1 MSVKQHL
8 ILSPRSAFFMAC
20 LAVSMAGCS
29 SFDNVIKLPDHKV
42 DYKNS
47 KSVKGLDVPPDLTMP
62 EYDRTYA
69 VMPGEVVSA
78 NRYTQRRP
86 TDVAQSNVLPIAT
99 DVKLINQAGVRYL
112 QVNAPADALWPKLKA
127 FWGTLGVALKK
138 EEPRVGVMETEW
150 AQNRAGLP
158 NDWLRRLV
166 GTVFR
171 DSYDAGTRDKFRL
184 RVERAGEK
192 TNVYVSHQRAEEL
205 VLNTGGVKW
214 ELRPADPELEAVIL
228 NRISLHLQG
237 GKAAN
242 TPEIQQ
248 AASVVNLTE
257 AAGRPA
263 LQVSGDFAS
272 VWLRTG
278 VMLERSGLV
287 IDGQQKVQGIY
298 RVIYRGKGK
307 EQRSWFSR
315 IFKSQN
321 DIVKSGGIY
330 QVHITNQ
337 GSTNLISI
345 TDAEGTA
352 VSTSVADKLLRAIKA
367 EFDR

>member
-8 ILSPRSAFFMAC
+8 LPPPRSAFFMAC
-20 LAVSMAGCS
+20 LAMSMAGCS
-29 SFDNVIKLPDHKV
+29 SLGIDNVLPNHKV

-47 KSVKGLDVPPDLTMP
+47 QSVKSLDVPPDLTLP
-62 EYDRTYA
+62 SYDQTYA
-69 VMPGEVVSA
+69 VVSGEVVSA
-78 NRYTQRRP
+78 NRYAQRRP
-86 TDVAQSNVLPIAT
+86 VEVAQSNVLPAST
-99 DVKLINQAGVRYL
+99 DVKIVNQNGVRYL
-112 QVNAPADALWPKLKA
+112 QVNAPAEVLWPKLKA
-127 FWGTLGVALKK
+127 FWGTLGIAIKK

-171 DSYDAGTRDKFRL
+171 DSYDAGMRDKFRL
-184 RVERAGEK
+184 RIERAGAK

-205 VLNTGGVKW
+205 ALNAGGVKW

-248 AASVVNLTE
+248 AASVVNLTTV
-257 AAGRPA
+257 AGRPA
-263 LQVSGDFAS
+263 LQVSGDFSSA
-272 VWLRTG
+272 WLRTG

-287 IDGQQKVQGIY
+287 IDGQQKEQGIY

-307 EQRSWFSR
+307 EQQGWFSR

-321 DIVKSGGIY
+321 EVVKVGGVY

-337 GSTNLISI
+337 SNMNLISI

-352 VSTSVADKLLRAIKA
+352 VSTAVADKLLQNIKT

>member
-8 ILSPRSAFFMAC
+8 IPSPRSAFFMAC
-20 LAVSMAGCS
+20 LAMSMAGCS
-29 SFDNVIKLPDHKV
+29 SLGIDNVLPNHKV

-47 KSVKGLDVPPDLTMP
+47 QSVKSLDVPPDLTMP
-62 EYDRTYA
+62 DYDRTYA
-69 VMPGEVVSA
+69 VVSGEVVSA

-86 TDVAQSNVLPIAT
+86 VEAVQNNVLPAST
-99 DVKLINQAGVRYL
+99 DVKVVNQGGVRYL
-112 QVNAPADALWPKLKA
+112 QVNAPAEVLWPKLKA
-127 FWGTLGVALKK
+127 FWGTLGVAIEK

-184 RVERAGEK
+184 RVERAGTK
-192 TNVYVSHQRAEEL
+192 THVYVSHQRAEEL
-205 VLNTGGVKW
+205 ALNAGGVKW

-278 VMLERSGLV
+278 VMLERSGLA
-287 IDGQQKVQGIY
+287 IDGQKKEQGIY
-298 RVIYRGKGK
+298 RVIYRGQGHEK
-307 EQRSWFSR
+307 RSWFSR

-321 DIVKSGGIY
+321 DVVKVGGVY

-337 GSTNLISI
+337 GNTNLISI
-345 TDAEGTA
+345 TDEEGMVVSAVVAE
-352 VSTSVADKLLRAIKA
+352 KILQNIKT